1 MTSNPLQKQLE
12 EKRFRQG
19 ISYVQQAAGGLKKLT
34 SSELAHLNQILLDR
48 EEEDPWRFQ
57 TTTLQLPDGEV
68 QIQVHSNPL
77 NRARDIAGNSLQMA
91 GNGQIIEAACY
102 LYSQLVLE
110 HLFQD
115 GNRRTAVL
123 ATIWLLGNSGL
134 NVDAQKLLTMPLGN
148 LRNAVEFS
156 IFKSRLEKLIYA
168 QS

>member
-1 MTSNPLQKQLE
+1 MSVNPLQKQLE

-19 ISYVQQAAGGLKKLT
+19 VSYVQQAAGGLKKIT
-34 SSELAHLNQILLDR
+34 SSELAHLNQILMDR

-57 TTTLQLPDGEV
+57 STTLTFPGGEV
-68 QIQVHSNPL
+68 EVQVHSNPL
-77 NRARDIAGNSLQMA
+77 NRARDIAGNALQTA
-91 GNGQIIEAACY
+91 GNGQVVEAACY

-123 ATIWLLGNSGL
+123 ATVWLLGNSGL
-134 NVDAQKLLTMPLGN
+134 QVDAQKLLTIPLGN
-148 LRNAVEFS
+148 LRNSIEFS
-156 IFKSRLEKLIYA
+156 IFKSRLEQLIYA